1 MKVESFFKTLLIL
14 AKKRYAGWNF
24 ESAGDGYT
32 DSIIT
37 KGIETVRRDWCD
49 LVSETLE
56 EVLSTILKEQDIKRS
71 VDIVRDKIDEIK
83 TRKIDIDKL
92 VITKGVTKS
101 VKSYKGIQPHIE
113 LLKKMR
119 RRDPNSAPKVGDRI
133 GFVIVKGLQMISKRA
148 EDPEYVKKHKLK
160 IDSNYYIESQLLPPL
175 ERVFDAINV
184 KKSDLM
190 GLGKQMGI
198 FEAMKKSTK
207 TEKIFED
214 SLEDADGMICNGCN
228 NIFERIP
235 LTGKCNFCGGEIV
248 FYKGDKKSR
257 KLELK

>member
-1 MKVESFFKTLLIL
+1 
-14 AKKRYAGWNF
+14 
-24 ESAGDGYT
+24 
-32 DSIIT
+32 
-37 KGIETVRRDWCD
+37 
-49 LVSETLE
+49 
-56 EVLSTILKEQDIKRS
+56 
-71 VDIVRDKIDEIK
+71 
-83 TRKIDIDKL
+83 
-92 VITKGVTKS
+92 
-101 VKSYKGIQPHIE
+101 
-113 LLKKMR
+113 
-119 RRDPNSAPKVGDRI
+119 
-133 GFVIVKGLQMISKRA
+133 
-148 EDPEYVKKHKLK
+148 
-160 IDSNYYIESQLLPPL
+160 LPPL